1 MQNHHVDTC
10 PMEGFVPDKY
20 DEVLGLPAQGYQSVV
35 VCPAGYRAADD
46 KYATSPK
53 VRYPTEGVV
62 DYID

>member
-1 MQNHHVDTC
+1 
-10 PMEGFVPDKY
+10 MEGFVPDKY